1 MTRVLVTRPEPDATA
16 FADKCRH
23 AGLTPVVAPLMRIA
37 IEKKSV
43 NMQGIGALVFTSAN
57 GVRAFSSVHRSRDIP
72 VFAIGGVTG
81 EAAGA
86 AGFKNILVA
95 EGDVESLALLVD
107 RERKKIAGALLHIA
121 GAHRAGDLVG
131 ALKRRGLEARRE
143 VLYEATAVAGLPE
156 PACAALFPEAPVEW
170 ATFFSPRT
178 AMLFMA
184 LVKDSHLEEGLR
196 SVRAACLS
204 QAVADALAGPS
215 WKSIEIA
222 PRRDA
227 DSVISLITGNSSQDR
242 A

>member
-16 FADKCRH
+16 FAEKCRH

-37 IEKKSV
+37 IEKKTV
-43 NMQGIGALVFTSAN
+43 NMRGIGALAFTSAN
-57 GVRAFSSVHRSRDIP
+57 GVRAFSSIQKSRDIP

-81 EAAGA
+81 EAARA
-86 AGFKNILVA
+86 AGFKSILVA

-121 GAHRAGDLVG
+121 GSHRAGDLIG
-131 ALKRRGLEARRE
+131 ALNRRGLEARRE
-143 VLYEATAVAGLPE
+143 VLYEATAVDSLPE
-156 PACAALFPEAPVEW
+156 PARAALLPESPVEW
-170 ATFFSPRT
+170 ASFFSPRT
-178 AMLFMA
+178 AALFLA
-184 LVKDSHLEEGLR
+184 LVRDTHLEDGLH

-204 QAVADALAGPS
+204 QAVADALVSVS

-222 PRRDA
+222 PGRDA
-227 DSVISLITGNSSQDR
+227 DSLIALITGNSSPDR